1 MRNVIFWASALTFVL
16 QSCVAPRSVLNSGKV
31 TPKEN
36 FAAGWQYAGNIS
48 TAPLSKATE
57 LVNLNI
63 DQIAAAQNMLDT
75 LSQADAELLNQN
87 LEIVGQAAIAYA
99 ADPIGAGSQ
108 FYLRYGLIDRV
119 DIGYK
124 YASGAHVFDAQYQ
137 FLGPVGNVEDIT
149 DERWY
154 GSIGVQYAGQKVS
167 IPAWATPLQNAIN
180 FDFSRRDVMVPLTFS
195 YSFGNEEEYGS
206 IAMGLVGNYTRFK
219 YSTFN
224 TDFAQYINPDGSVN
238 VLAIQAVDQKS
249 DIFAYGGFVNLK
261 LGYKYVYVLPALSF
275 YYQDYGQFQNV
286 IGSSFHLKGWTFV
299 PSIGLRAR
307 IGKSTRNK

>member
-31 TPKEN
+31 TPKDN

-224 TDFAQYINPDGSVN
+224 TDFAQY
-238 VLAIQAVDQKS
+238 
-249 DIFAYGGFVNLK
+249 
-261 LGYKYVYVLPALSF
+261 
-275 YYQDYGQFQNV
+275 
-286 IGSSFHLKGWTFV
+286 
-299 PSIGLRAR
+299 
-307 IGKSTRNK
+307 

>member
-1 MRNVIFWASALTFVL
+1 
-16 QSCVAPRSVLNSGKV
+16 
-31 TPKEN
+31 
-36 FAAGWQYAGNIS
+36 
-48 TAPLSKATE
+48 
-57 LVNLNI
+57 
-63 DQIAAAQNMLDT
+63 
-75 LSQADAELLNQN
+75 
-87 LEIVGQAAIAYA
+87 
-99 ADPIGAGSQ
+99 
-108 FYLRYGLIDRV
+108 
-119 DIGYK
+119 
-124 YASGAHVFDAQYQ
+124 
-137 FLGPVGNVEDIT
+137 
-149 DERWY
+149 
-154 GSIGVQYAGQKVS
+154 
-167 IPAWATPLQNAIN
+167 
-180 FDFSRRDVMVPLTFS
+180 
-195 YSFGNEEEYGS
+195 
-206 IAMGLVGNYTRFK
+206 MGLVGNYTRFK

>member
-1 MRNVIFWASALTFVL
+1 MGKMIVWASACVLVL
-16 QSCVAPRSVLNSGKV
+16 QSCIAPRSVLNSGKV
-31 TPKEN
+31 TPKDN

-48 TAPLSKATE
+48 TAPIQRAKE
-57 LVNLNI
+57 LIGLNI
-63 DQIAAAQNMLDT
+63 DNIASYQNMVDT
-75 LSQADAELLNQN
+75 LSTADAQLLNQN
-87 LEIVGQAAIAYA
+87 IESIGRAAIAYA
-99 ADPIGAGSQ
+99 VDPIGAGSQ
-108 FYLRYGLIDRV
+108 FYLRYGVINRM

-149 DERWY
+149 EERWY
-154 GSIGVQYAGQKVS
+154 GSIGVQYSGQKIS
-167 IPAWATPLQNAIN
+167 IPSWVTPLQNAIN

-206 IAMGLVGNYTRFK
+206 IAMGIVGNYSKFN

-224 TDFAQYINPDGSVN
+224 TDFTSYLNPDGSVN
-238 VLAIQAVDQKS
+238 TLAIKAVNQKS
-249 DIFAYGGFVNLK
+249 DIFAYGGFINLK

-275 YYQDYGQFQNV
+275 YYQDYGQFQNI
-286 IGSSFHLKGWTFV
+286 IGNDFHLKGWTFV

-307 IGKSTRNK
+307 IGKSSSNK

>member
-1 MRNVIFWASALTFVL
+1 MRYSLVL
-16 QSCVAPRSVLNSGKV
+16 LFLIAVMQSCVAPRSVLNSGKV
-31 TPKEN
+31 TPKDN
-36 FAAGWQYAGNIS
+36 FAAGWQYAGNVS
-48 TAPLSKATE
+48 TAPLQKATE
-57 LVNLNI
+57 LVGLNI
-63 DQIAAAQNMLDT
+63 DQIASTQNMLDT
-75 LSQADAELLNQN
+75 LTAADAELLNQN
-87 LEIVGQAAIAYA
+87 LEIIGQAAIAYA

-108 FYLRYGLIDRV
+108 FYLRYGLVDRV

-154 GSIGVQYAGQKVS
+154 GSVGVQYAGQKVS

-180 FDFSRRDVMVPLTFS
+180 FDFSRRDVMVPITFS
-195 YSFGNEEEYGS
+195 YSFGNEEEYGA
-206 IAMGLVGNYTRFK
+206 IALGLVGNYTRFK

-299 PSIGLRAR
+299 PSIGIRAR

>member
-1 MRNVIFWASALTFVL
+1 MRYSLVFLFLIAVM

-31 TPKEN
+31 TPKDN
-36 FAAGWQYAGNIS
+36 FAAGWQYAGNVS
-48 TAPLSKATE
+48 TAPLQKATE
-57 LVNLNI
+57 LVDLNI
-63 DQIAAAQNMLDT
+63 DQIASAQNMLDT
-75 LSQADAELLNQN
+75 LTTADAELLNQN
-87 LEIVGQAAIAYA
+87 LEIIGQAAIAYA

-108 FYLRYGLIDRV
+108 FYLRYGLVDRV

-154 GSIGVQYAGQKVS
+154 GSVGVQYAGQKVS

-180 FDFSRRDVMVPLTFS
+180 FDFSRRDVMVPITFS
-195 YSFGNEEEYGS
+195 YSFGNEEEYGA
-206 IAMGLVGNYTRFK
+206 IALGLVGNYTRFK

-299 PSIGLRAR
+299 PSIGIRAR

>member
-1 MRNVIFWASALTFVL
+1 
-16 QSCVAPRSVLNSGKV
+16 
-31 TPKEN
+31 
-36 FAAGWQYAGNIS
+36 
-48 TAPLSKATE
+48 
-57 LVNLNI
+57 
-63 DQIAAAQNMLDT
+63 
-75 LSQADAELLNQN
+75 
-87 LEIVGQAAIAYA
+87 
-99 ADPIGAGSQ
+99 
-108 FYLRYGLIDRV
+108 
-119 DIGYK
+119 
-124 YASGAHVFDAQYQ
+124 
-137 FLGPVGNVEDIT
+137 LGPVGNVEDIT

-154 GSIGVQYAGQKVS
+154 GSVGVQYAGQKVS

-180 FDFSRRDVMVPLTFS
+180 FDFSRRDVMVPITFS
-195 YSFGNEEEYGS
+195 YSFGNEEEYGA
-206 IAMGLVGNYTRFK
+206 IALGLVGNYTRFK

-299 PSIGLRAR
+299 PSIGIRAR

>member
-1 MRNVIFWASALTFVL
+1 MRYSLVFLFLIAVM

-31 TPKEN
+31 TPKDN
-36 FAAGWQYAGNIS
+36 FAAGWQYAGNVS
-48 TAPLSKATE
+48 TAPLQKATE
-57 LVNLNI
+57 LVDLNI
-63 DQIAAAQNMLDT
+63 DQIASAQNMLDT
-75 LSQADAELLNQN
+75 LTAADAELLNQN
-87 LEIVGQAAIAYA
+87 LEIIGQAAIAYA

-108 FYLRYGLIDRV
+108 FYLRYGLVDRV

-154 GSIGVQYAGQKVS
+154 GSVGVQYAGQKVS

-180 FDFSRRDVMVPLTFS
+180 FDFSRRDVMVPITFS
-195 YSFGNEEEYGS
+195 YSFGNEEEYGA
-206 IAMGLVGNYTRFK
+206 IALGLVGNYTRFK

-299 PSIGLRAR
+299 PSIGIRAR

>member
-1 MRNVIFWASALTFVL
+1 MRYSLVLLFLIALM

-31 TPKEN
+31 TPKDN
-36 FAAGWQYAGNIS
+36 FAAGWQYAGNVS
-48 TAPLSKATE
+48 TAPLQKATE
-57 LVNLNI
+57 LVGLNI
-63 DQIAAAQNMLDT
+63 DQIASTQNMLDT
-75 LSQADAELLNQN
+75 LTAADAELLNQN
-87 LEIVGQAAIAYA
+87 LEIIGQAAIAYA

-108 FYLRYGLIDRV
+108 FYLRYGLVDRV

-154 GSIGVQYAGQKVS
+154 GSVGVQYAGQKVS

-180 FDFSRRDVMVPLTFS
+180 FDFSRRDVMVPITFS
-195 YSFGNEEEYGS
+195 YSFGNEEEYGA
-206 IAMGLVGNYTRFK
+206 IALGLVGNYTRFK

-299 PSIGLRAR
+299 PSIGIRAR

>member
-1 MRNVIFWASALTFVL
+1 MRYSLVILFLIAVM

-31 TPKEN
+31 TPKDN

-48 TAPLSKATE
+48 TAPLKKATD
-57 LVNLNI
+57 LVDLNI
-63 DQIAAAQNMLDT
+63 DQIAASQNMLDT
-75 LSQADAELLNQN
+75 LTAADAELLNQN
-87 LEIVGQAAIAYA
+87 LEIIGQAAIAYA

-108 FYLRYGLIDRV
+108 FYLRYGLVDRV

-154 GSIGVQYAGQKVS
+154 GSVGLQYAGQKVS
-167 IPAWATPLQNAIN
+167 IPAWATPIQNAIN
-180 FDFSRRDVMVPLTFS
+180 FDFSRRDVMVPITFS
-195 YSFGNEEEYGS
+195 YSFGNEEEYGA
-206 IAMGLVGNYTRFK
+206 IALGLVGNYTRFK

-299 PSIGLRAR
+299 PSIGIRAR

>member
-1 MRNVIFWASALTFVL
+1 MRYSLVL
-16 QSCVAPRSVLNSGKV
+16 LFLVAVMQSCVAPRSVLNSGKV
-31 TPKEN
+31 TPKDN
-36 FAAGWQYAGNIS
+36 FAAGWQYAGNVS
-48 TAPLSKATE
+48 TAPLQKATE
-57 LVNLNI
+57 LVDLNI
-63 DQIAAAQNMLDT
+63 DQIASAQNMLDT
-75 LSQADAELLNQN
+75 LTAADAELLNQN
-87 LEIVGQAAIAYA
+87 LEIIGQAAIAYA

-108 FYLRYGLIDRV
+108 FYLRYGLVDRV

-154 GSIGVQYAGQKVS
+154 GSVGVQYAGQKVS

-180 FDFSRRDVMVPLTFS
+180 FDFSRRDVMVPITFS
-195 YSFGNEEEYGS
+195 YSFGNEEEYGA
-206 IAMGLVGNYTRFK
+206 IALGLVGNYTRFK

-299 PSIGLRAR
+299 PSIGIRAR